1 MNKKEFLDKYK
12 GKAVHCPTEDLAN
25 EFLGL
30 AFSFGIR
37 FWDGVEKSNRWHWN
51 NEKTCYIIGIDNKLT
66 FGDVDY
72 FKSKNYEIIEFKK
85 EKTMKFKDILKN
97 KELLDKEVPAEILK
111 MLGLKKKGFEIGER
125 YCFVSYCGEIGFSTW
140 ENCEV
145 DIHRL
150 KRCYASKTE
159 EECIFKKEKQE
170 VLAELREFAE
180 ENNTEEIDWENC
192 GQPKW
197 YLVCN
202 YIYKRIEIFTNT
214 SWKHINDIYF
224 TSKELAKSAVAK
236 VGEDRIK
243 KYLFGVEV

>member
-1 MNKKEFLDKYK
+1 MNKKEFLEKYK

-30 AFSFGIR
+30 AFSFGIEWCCGGKENNK
-37 FWDGVEKSNRWHWN
+37 WDCYKKE
-51 NEKTCYIIGIDNKLT
+51 TCYIIGIDNKLT
-66 FGDVDY
+66 YCDVDY
-72 FKSKNYEIIEFKK
+72 FKSENIEIIEFKK
-85 EKTMKFKDILKN
+85 ENKMKFKDILKN
-97 KELLDKEVPAEILK
+97 KELLEKEVPAEILK
-111 MLGLKKKGFEIGER
+111 MLGLKKKRFEIGER

-150 KRCYASKTE
+150 KHCYASKTE

-170 VLAELREFAE
+170 VLAELRQFAE
-180 ENNTEEIDWENC
+180 ENNGEIEWKNEKQ
-192 GQPKW
+192 GRW
-197 YLVCN
+197 YIKFFLGSGEICFDFDS
-202 YIYKRIEIFTNT
+202 YKRT
-214 SWKHINDIYF
+214 NDIYF
-224 TSKELAKSAVAK
+224 TSEELAQQAVAK

>member
-30 AFSFGIR
+30 AFSFGIEW
-37 FWDGVEKSNRWHWN
+37 FSGGKKNNKWDWYTIE
-51 NEKTCYIIGIDNKLT
+51 TCYIIGIDNKLT
-66 FGDVDY
+66 FSDVDY
-72 FKSKNYEIIEFKK
+72 FKSENYEIIEFKK

-97 KELLDKEVPAEILK
+97 KALLEKEVPAEILK

-125 YCFVSYCGEIGFSTW
+125 YYFMITNGSISSDSW
-140 ENCEV
+140 ENNTI
-145 DIHRL
+145 DIYRL
-150 KRCYASKTE
+150 KHCYASKTE

-180 ENNTEEIDWENC
+180 ENNTEEIDWENID
-192 GQPKW
+192 KSK
-197 YLVCN
+197 Y
-202 YIYKRIEIFTNT
+202 YITYDYECKILRYPCSV
-214 SWKHINDIYF
+214 SWKNTNEIYF
-224 TSKELAKSAVAK
+224 ISQELAQQAVVK